1 MKQGTLAAFAAYLFW
16 GVSPIYWKVLQSVPA
31 FEILGHRI
39 FWSFILL
46 FLLITV
52 RKEWSSFQFALKQP
66 KIWLTF
72 LLSAS
77 LLSINWV
84 VYIWAV
90 NNGYIVDASL
100 GYFINPLVNVL
111 LGMFFLKERLR
122 RGQFGAVLIAAVGVT
137 YLALSYGVVLWIAL
151 TLASCFGFYG
161 LLRKTAPLGSFQGL
175 SLEIMFLI
183 LPALGYLLYLE
194 SMSAGTLTDT
204 DPMTM
209 FFLAFTGVITVIP
222 LLLFTYGAQR
232 VTLTTLG
239 ILQYV
244 VPTLNF
250 LIGVMLYGEALTA
263 TRMIGF
269 SIIWTALALYTVEGV
284 LHARARTTELP
295 LGA

>member
-16 GVSPIYWKVLQSVPA
+16 GVSPIYWKVVQSVPA
-31 FEILGHRI
+31 FEIIGHRI

-72 LLSAS
+72 LLSGS
-77 LLSINWV
+77 LLSINWL

-137 YLALSYGVVLWIAL
+137 YLALSYGVVLWIGL
-151 TLASCFGFYG
+151 TLASCFAFYA

-183 LPALGYLLYLE
+183 LPTLAYLLYLE
-194 SMSAGTLTDT
+194 SMSAGTFTNT
-204 DPMTM
+204 DPITM

-244 VPTLNF
+244 APSLHF
-250 LIGVMLYGEALTA
+250 LIGVTLYGEALTV

-269 SIIWTALALYTVEGV
+269 GIIWSALALYTVEGV
-284 LHARARTTELP
+284 LHARAQTAELA
-295 LGA
+295 LTS